1 MVLPSF
7 CLLIICQGYG
17 SSQELLTE
25 VDHTSPV
32 KQAEEQGETHD
43 NSLYAVG
50 GIRCD
55 SYCTLVM
62 LRGHVWPSLFDVADV
77 AQGVT
82 IDYNSQ
88 VTQTQL
94 MAVRLYE

>member
-1 MVLPSF
+1 MVNPYPNEVTILVISRVLMVLPSF

-62 LRGHVWPSLFDVADV
+62 LRGHV
-77 AQGVT
+77 
-82 IDYNSQ
+82 
-88 VTQTQL
+88 
-94 MAVRLYE
+94 

>member
-1 MVLPSF
+1 MVNPYPNKVTILVISRVLMVLSCS

-32 KQAEEQGETHD
+32 KQAEAQGGTHD

-50 GIRCD
+50 GIHCD

-62 LRGHVWPSLFDVADV
+62 LKGHV
-77 AQGVT
+77 
-82 IDYNSQ
+82 
-88 VTQTQL
+88 
-94 MAVRLYE
+94 